1 MATRTLSVDEDA
13 YRLLVRAR
21 RHAKES
27 FSQVIKRAEWNK
39 GKPRCGDILTRTSGI
54 MSKKAL
60 DALDAAQQAD
70 APPSDPW
77 TR

>member
-1 MATRTLSVDEDA
+1 MATKTLSVDEEA
-13 YRLLVRAR
+13 YRVLVRAR
-21 RHAKES
+21 THARES
-27 FSQVIKRAEWNK
+27 FSQVIKRAEWNQ
-39 GKPRCGDILTRTSGI
+39 GKPRCGDILARTSGS
-54 MSKKAL
+54 MSKKSL